1 MHTRWT
7 KIKQTDSEKNHN
19 LKIGNYSEN
28 SKMYRGKH
36 VEKLHEIWNQ
46 WIPMSINQICMVN
59 QGCLSKN
66 FW

>member
-7 KIKQTDSEKNHN
+7 NIKQTDSEENYN
-19 LKIGNYSEN
+19 LKIEN
-28 SKMYRGKH
+28 SKVYRGKY
-36 VEKLHEIWNQ
+36 VDKLNEIWNQ
-46 WIPMSINQICMVN
+46 WIPISVIQVCMVN